1 MVIRGLARS
10 VSQVDN
16 MASLS
21 SDIFC
26 DILKHLDGPALTS
39 AAHACAVFCSISR
52 GEIMGKCMFVY
63 VAFNQLRRC
72 QKFNFIYW
80 WIQKV
85 LCRLFSTHDTS
96 QCIFVGFPTGMHM
109 DTWLAG
115 ALSVGQFISGI
126 TIRLPSLSPRWWKWL
141 KLLLFFDPQYP
152 GWYYDAFAQE
162 WSSRRIFGNLRQF
175 LRVIQLVALQ
185 KPQVL
190 HTNRQVM
197 FLLSNLVAENPGGG
211 ILAHTPRVSRQHGR
225 KNFQLGKL
233 RILHCVTFPESGKI
247 RGIAIISLKT
257 EAAAKRAL
265 VLDGADRGELFQEIQ
280 HSSMQLRG
288 SKCKLVVKCRG
299 NIVGLNQHK
308 GELSDPHMEGIFDN
322 YSVKDPAV
330 KEISETQNEIQNMD
344 KGEILKAVRF
354 YFLGVDVVIKI
365 PLLIFI
371 PLYQAVNVAYGPEV
385 SKELTPFFKQTAK
398 VVKNIPTYYF
408 LAYTYIDHGSPESDD
423 DCSEHE
429 GDSSDD
435 STDYS
440 SDEVFVSFMN
450 FVLHDVEEEQKE
462 QDLSCHSEKFAVAV
476 GIISTPAGMLIKT
489 TDDSAM
495 PFQYFLIAL
504 TDYTVLRI
512 TSK

>member
-52 GEIMGKCMFVY
+52 GEIMGKCMFVH

-109 DTWLAG
+109 DTWLDG

-126 TIRLPSLSPRWWKWL
+126 TIRLPSLSLRWWKWL

-152 GWYYDAFAQE
+152 GWYYDAFDQE
-162 WSSRRIFGNLRQF
+162 WSRRIFGNLRQF

-190 HTNRQVM
+190 HTNRQVK

-225 KNFQLGKL
+225 KNFRLGKL

-288 SKCKLVVKCRG
+288 SKCKLVV
-299 NIVGLNQHK
+299 
-308 GELSDPHMEGIFDN
+308 
-322 YSVKDPAV
+322 VKDPAV

-385 SKELTPFFKQTAK
+385 SKELTPLWDFR
-398 VVKNIPTYYF
+398 
-408 LAYTYIDHGSPESDD
+408 
-423 DCSEHE
+423 
-429 GDSSDD
+429 
-435 STDYS
+435 
-440 SDEVFVSFMN
+440 
-450 FVLHDVEEEQKE
+450 
-462 QDLSCHSEKFAVAV
+462 
-476 GIISTPAGMLIKT
+476 TPASQKVMMTVPSMKVT
-489 TDDSAM
+489 AVM
-495 PFQYFLIAL
+495 
-504 TDYTVLRI
+504 TVLI
-512 TSK
+512 TAVMKSLWYFKKMVISSEPVDDMRLTCAVSASVLLGRAEFWASHS